1 MTNVTNRSTIAWL
14 EPAWRVSWLV
24 RWLWFVLLVIL
35 PVAGTASTNDGPQIA
50 DKALE
55 GLITQQ
61 KLATQDCQRTS
72 NTLQKALCQGVL
84 RIGIR
89 TTYKGFGVQAAGEL
103 VGFEIDFARHIAKQL
118 GVKPEFVPVTAAD
131 RIRKLIDGDID
142 MILATMAHTP
152 DRAEV
157 VSFIRPHYYASPTAV
172 AGLKSRD
179 ASGLEDLEFVSICVP
194 LGSYANITFAQA
206 RARML
211 IFAKPQRMFDAL
223 RFGACDLVA
232 HDRSLVLGEITGPL
246 APDDMQARY
255 EEKFSFN
262 DIAWGMAVRHE
273 DANTLGRA
281 LALITASTHGQ
292 GLLIDLA
299 NRHGVNAPF
308 LDNQNKMWRGRN
320 CFLPDGSF
328 MPDCL
333 IDAPP
338 IGDAPSQIAAEV
350 NAVQQWL
357 MKHFDIEVRLP
368 MLSGEEGFRLFKS
381 GIVVSIIM
389 VIGVIAATILFGL
402 LFYGLERS
410 RLAPVR
416 LLSRTIRTLCMNA
429 PVVLLLVFAYLI
441 MSGFTLYSAPIAV
454 LTAVL
459 AIGLNNG
466 APAAYSLI
474 AASKTLGEAATLRG
488 SINVSM
494 VQLRACVINAAK
506 SSPIGAFIG
515 APELLSVLTDITS
528 FSGERAVTFT
538 LLAIFYI
545 LMVQT
550 VVLASGWVVRLIQQ
564 APLERVRHA

>member
-1 MTNVTNRSTIAWL
+1 MNNRSSVTCL
-14 EPAWRVSWLV
+14 EPWRLGQ
-24 RWLWFVLLVIL
+24 WLWCLVLMML
-35 PVAGTASTNDGPQIA
+35 PVIAIASTNEGPQIA

-61 KLATQDCQRTS
+61 KRDTQDCQITN

-118 GVKPEFVPVTAAD
+118 GVRPEFIPVTAGD

-152 DRAEV
+152 DRAKV

-179 ASGLEDLEFVSICVP
+179 IAGLEDLEWVSICVP

-232 HDRSLVLGEITGPL
+232 HDRSLILGEVTGPL
-246 APDDMQARY
+246 APDDMQELY

-273 DANTLGRA
+273 DADTLGRA

-292 GLLIDLA
+292 GLMIDLA

-308 LDNQNKMWRGRN
+308 LGSQQDMWRGRN
-320 CFLPDGSF
+320 CFLPDGLF
-328 MPDCL
+328 ATHCL

-338 IGDAPSQIAAEV
+338 IGDAPSHLAPQV
-350 NAVQQWL
+350 NAIQQWL
-357 MKHFDIEVRLP
+357 QQHFGIEVRLP
-368 MLSGEEGFRLFKS
+368 MLSGEQGYRLFKS
-381 GIVVSIIM
+381 GIVVSIVM
-389 VIGVIAATILFGL
+389 VIGVIAATIFFGL
-402 LFYGLERS
+402 LFYGLEKA
-410 RLAPVR
+410 RLMPVR
-416 LLSRTIRTLCMNA
+416 VLSRTIRTLCMNA
-429 PVVLLLVFAYLI
+429 PVVLLLVFCYLI
-441 MSGFTLYSAPIAV
+441 MSGFTLYSAPVAI

-466 APAAYSLI
+466 APAAQSLI
-474 AASKTLGEAATLRG
+474 AASETLGETATLRESL
-488 SINVSM
+488 SIGI
-494 VQLRACVINAAK
+494 VQIRACVINAAK
-506 SSPIGAFIG
+506 ASPVGAFIG

-545 LMVQT
+545 LIVQA
-550 VVLASGWVVRLIQQ
+550 VVLASGRVVRVIQQ